1 MYCPECGQDHHA
13 GEREERAEADRAVE
27 IARLETKR
35 DIEVARIQAGVIRDT
50 TELEAGTEVE
60 VAEIEAVAGT
70 EAAEAVADALTDVL
84 APEPSEMPEPPA
96 PVVIDAG
103 TDEGSGSIEPKDETH
118 LPPAPKKSSLSYWP
132 S

>member
-35 DIEVARIQAGVIRDT
+35 DIEVARIQAGASRDT
-50 TELEAGTEVE
+50 TETYAETDVAIAAIDAEAGV
-60 VAEIEAVAGT
+60 
-70 EAAEAVADALTDVL
+70 EAAEAVSDALIEVL
-84 APEPSEMPEPPA
+84 APEPPEMPEPPA

-118 LPPAPKKSSLSYWP
+118 LPPPPKKSSLSYWP